1 MANRKDYTFTSE
13 SVGEGHPDKV
23 CDQISDA
30 ILDAALANDPES
42 RVGCECFAST
52 GMILVGGEMTTN
64 SYIDIIQTVKKTL
77 KKIGYDK
84 AEYGIDHNNCAVLSV
99 INEQSADI
107 SQGVTAGSGLH
118 KEQGAGD
125 QGMMFGYACK
135 DTPQL
140 MPAPIFY
147 SHEIMKQASL
157 VRHNKVLDFLR
168 PDSKCQ
174 VTVEYKDG
182 KPYRIPAVVLSHQH
196 DDFVNG
202 RKITHSEIK
211 EGLIEEIVKK
221 ALPAHLIDENTIFHM
236 NPTGRFVIGGPQGD
250 AGLTGRK
257 IIVDTYGGA
266 AAHGGGAFSG
276 KDPSKVDRS
285 AAYMARYIAK
295 NIVQANIA
303 DKCEVELAYAIGVA
317 DPVSVFVN
325 TFNTG
330 KVEDSLIEKAVW
342 ENFSLTPSGIIT
354 TLDLKRPIYS
364 PTAAYGHFGR
374 DEFPW
379 EKTNVADLL
388 KKQLL

>member
-1 MANRKDYTFTSE
+1 MAIRKNYTFTSE
-13 SVGEGHPDKV
+13 SVGEGHPDKI

-30 ILDAALANDPES
+30 VLDAALTNDPES

-64 SYIDIIQTVKKTL
+64 SYIDIIDIVKSTL
-77 KKIGYDK
+77 KKIGYNNP
-84 AEYGIDHNNCAVLSV
+84 EYGIDHQTCAVLSV

-107 SQGVTAGSGLH
+107 SQGVTAGAGLH

-135 DTPQL
+135 DTPHL
-140 MPAPIFY
+140 MPAPIYY
-147 SHEIMKQASL
+147 SHEIMKQASK
-157 VRHNKVLDFLR
+157 VRHEKVLDFLR
-168 PDSKCQ
+168 PDAKCQ
-174 VTVEYKDG
+174 VTVEYKNG

-196 DDFVNG
+196 DDHVNG
-202 RKITHSEIK
+202 RHVTYDEIK

-221 ALPAHLIDENTIFHM
+221 ALPSHLIDDKTVYHM

-295 NIVQANIA
+295 NIVQADIA

-317 DPVSVFVN
+317 DPVSVYVN

-330 KVEDSLIEKAVW
+330 KVSDDLIEKAVRD
-342 ENFSLTPSGIIT
+342 NFQLTPSGIIS

-374 DEFPW
+374 EEFPW
-379 EKTNVADLL
+379 ERIDVVDALI
-388 KKQLL
+388 KQLL

>member
-1 MANRKDYTFTSE
+1 MANRNDYIFTSE

-30 ILDAALANDPES
+30 ILDAALTNDPDS

-64 SYIDIIQTVKKTL
+64 SYIDIIKTVKNTL

-84 AEYGIDHNNCAVLSV
+84 AEYGIDHQTCAVLSV

-107 SQGVTAGSGLH
+107 SQGVTAGAGLH

-135 DTPQL
+135 DTPEL

-147 SHEIMKQASL
+147 SHEIMKRASY

-202 RKITHSEIK
+202 REIK
-211 EGLIEEIVKK
+211 YEEIREGLIEEIVKK
-221 ALPAHLIDENTIFHM
+221 ALPAHLIDKNTIFHM

-295 NIVQANIA
+295 NIVKADIA

-330 KVEDSLIEKAVW
+330 KVDESLIEKAILD
-342 ENFSLTPSGIIT
+342 NFSLTPAGIIT
-354 TLDLKRPIYS
+354 TLDLKRPIYT

-374 DEFPW
+374 KEFPW
-379 EKTNVADLL
+379 EKTDVVEAL

>member
-1 MANRKDYTFTSE
+1 MAIRKNYTFTSE

-30 ILDAALANDPES
+30 ILDAALTNDPDS

-52 GMILVGGEMTTN
+52 GMVLVGGEMTTN
-64 SYIDIIQTVKKTL
+64 SYIDIIKTVKETL
-77 KKIGYDK
+77 KKIGYNNS
-84 AEYGIDHNNCAVLSV
+84 EYGIDHQTCAVLSV
-99 INEQSADI
+99 INEQSSDI

-135 DTPQL
+135 DTPEL

-174 VTVEYKDG
+174 VSVEYKDG
-182 KPYRIPAVVLSHQH
+182 KPFRIPAVVLSHQH

-202 RKITHSEIK
+202 RKITYEEIK

-221 ALPAHLIDENTIFHM
+221 ALPAHLIDQNTIFHM

-295 NIVQANIA
+295 NLVKADIA

-317 DPVSVFVN
+317 EPVSIYVN
-325 TFNTG
+325 TFQTG
-330 KVEDSLIEKAVW
+330 KVDDSLIETAIRD
-342 ENFSLTPSGIIT
+342 NFTLTPSGIIT

-374 DEFPW
+374 AEFPW
-379 EKTNVADLL
+379 ENTDMAQKL
-388 KKQLL
+388 KSQLL